1 MYILTGFLNTMQTTQ
16 SVRQEMGVS
25 PHRPQ
30 LCGQE
35 RSEIMYILTG
45 FLNTMQTTQSVRQEM
60 GVSPRQNE
68 TCWKTSC

>member
-1 MYILTGFLNTMQTTQ
+1 MYQCREHTVEAQGRLGRGQGLGCQ
-16 SVRQEMGVS
+16 
-25 PHRPQ
+25 RPQ

-60 GVSPRQNE
+60 GGSPRQNE